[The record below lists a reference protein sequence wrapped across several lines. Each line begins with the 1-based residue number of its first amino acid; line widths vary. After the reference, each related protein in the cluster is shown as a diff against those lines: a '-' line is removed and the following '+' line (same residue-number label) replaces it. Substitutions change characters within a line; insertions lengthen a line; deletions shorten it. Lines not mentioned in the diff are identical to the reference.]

1 MPDDLSDAKALY
13 EKTTGKKY
21 EKGAYQAWASSPAG
35 KAAWK
40 NRKKPEA
47 AEKPK
52 ASGSKTYRKPDGSTY
67 KQYGGPR
74 SAQDV
79 EVEGPAKKPAPKPG
93 PTPKPTPKPPPSA
106 ADKTASDA
114 AEALR
119 HKSTATG
126 VTTSGDRTG
135 QDTASRRARAA
146 ADKAAADA
154 LLRDK
159 VQGTAAEDII
169 EEGEGL
175 GGASEANKKK
185 KGNP

>member
-35 KAAWK
+35 EQAWKAWK
-40 NRKKPEA
+40 NRKRPEA

-93 PTPKPTPKPPPSA
+93 PTPKPPPSA

>member
-79 EVEGPAKKPAPKPG
+79 EVTGPA
-93 PTPKPTPKPPPSA
+93 PKPTPKPSPTPDPPKSA

-119 HKSTATG
+119 RKSTATG
-126 VTTSGDRTG
+126 VTTSGDTTG

-146 ADKAAADA
+146 ADKAAAEA
-154 LLRDK
+154 LGKEDL
-159 VQGTAAEDII
+159 QGGPKAEDII